1 MAIRKSSTIL
11 LAAVLLVAFLAVSA
25 NAGLYWETEQQ
36 TKGMPG
42 QQDSTK
48 VVKHYYSEEASRTDM
63 GNTSTIMEFDSMV
76 VYQLDHAKKT
86 YTRMDLNQMGG
97 PAGGEKGKAFSQMMK
112 QMMGDTKVVATGET
126 QKIDGYDC
134 KKYTMSVMMME
145 SEYWVTQD
153 IEQYKQL
160 KKIGEKISDAFSKNP
175 MMQHL
180 NFAAHVN
187 QMDGF
192 PVKVV
197 TPNPMGGG
205 ESVSTLIRIEEKD
218 LDSSIFKTP
227 EGYKQ
232 VQGPY

>member
-11 LAAVLLVAFLAVSA
+11 LAAGLLVAFLAVSA
-25 NAGLYWETEQQ
+25 NAGLYWKTEQK

-42 QQDSTK
+42 QPDSTK
-48 VVKHYYSEEASRTDM
+48 VVEHYYSEEASRTDM
-63 GNTSTIMEFDSMV
+63 GDTSTIMEFDTMV
-76 VYQLDHAKKT
+76 VYQLDHNKKT

-126 QKIDGYDC
+126 KKIAGYDC
-134 KKYTMSVMMME
+134 KKYIMSVMMME

-175 MMQHL
+175 MMQQM

-192 PVKVV
+192 PVMVV

-205 ESVSTLIRIEEKD
+205 KSVSTLMHIEEKS

-227 EGYKQ
+227 ENYKQ
-232 VQGPY
+232 VQSPY